1 MHQSGIIIESLW
13 SYVLSNRS
21 KEKFKKRFPEAFM
34 AVTKDFVK
42 ITPKASEEVIK
53 LVTAENNPEIGLRLA
68 VKGGGCSGLSYDLQF
83 TPQEDGDT
91 IVSHEGFNVFMD
103 AKSMIYLK
111 GMQLDFQGG
120 LQGKGFVFVNPNAT
134 STCGCGESFSIT

>member
-1 MHQSGIIIESLW
+1 MNLTRTE
-13 SYVLSNRS
+13 ND
-21 KEKFKKRFPEAFM
+21 
-34 AVTKDFVK
+34 AVTHSTTGSNVLDFFSVGG
-42 ITPKASEEVIK
+42 ALRHRNSEEVIK

-83 TPQEDGDT
+83 TPQENGDT
-91 IVSHEGFNVFMD
+91 IISHEGFNVFMD